1 MALCQQEGS
10 KTFSVSAVHN
20 VNFSRNGTAQ
30 LLKAYAKHGLVPTRE
45 MPNWFTDALAPKLGK
60 RQNGQAAAVPN
71 GVEYL
76 VSTTVGGQTLSLD
89 FDSGSS
95 DL

>member
-1 MALCQQEGS
+1 
-10 KTFSVSAVHN
+10 V
-20 VNFSRNGTAQ
+20 RNGTAA

-45 MPNWFTDALAPKLGK
+45 VPKWFTEALAPTLGK
-60 RQNGQAAAVPN
+60 RQNGQAPAVPN

-76 VSTTVGGQTLSLD
+76 VSTTIGGQTLSLD